1 MGGGWVV
8 GGRVICF
15 VEEEVGGLGHMLDFC
30 LGLIVWMGMDGMVY
44 VEYLGVGVGVGVWIW
59 IPMMGTC
66 TGGKTIRRGK
76 GGRGLRAL
84 GSIEG
89 FWEVMG

>member
-1 MGGGWVV
+1 
-8 GGRVICF
+8 
-15 VEEEVGGLGHMLDFC
+15 
-30 LGLIVWMGMDGMVY
+30 
-44 VEYLGVGVGVGVWIW
+44 VGVGVWIW